1 MAAMLETSSNAAAEA
16 HEGQDHAVLVSR
28 QEWQRLQADVKFK
41 QTKIEALI
49 FEIARLKRWRFGS
62 SSESLDGIGAQAV
75 LFDQIVADTR
85 AEDAA
90 ALAASAAVPSPAT
103 PVSVEPRRPVRQALP
118 ESLPRIEHHH
128 ELESTVCAC
137 GQPLKRIGQDVSEQL
152 DCVPAQFFVL
162 RHIRGKYA
170 CACCQT
176 IQAAPLPA
184 QIIDK
189 GIPAPGLL
197 ALQAASGQR
206 PDPSFGADRPQHD
219 LPPHSAQVVIAK
231 HDDHLPLYLPN

>member
-1 MAAMLETSSNAAAEA
+1 MMAAMLETSSNAAAEA
-16 HEGQDHAVLVSR
+16 HEGQDALESLHGVI
-28 QEWQRLQADVKFK
+28 ERLQADVKFK

-90 ALAASAAVPSPAT
+90 ALAAAAAAVPSLAT
-103 PVSVEPRRPVRQALP
+103 PASVEPRRPVRQALP
-118 ESLPRIEHHH
+118 ESLAAHRTPSRTGIDG
-128 ELESTVCAC
+128 LR
-137 GQPLKRIGQDVSEQL
+137 LR
-152 DCVPAQFFVL
+152 PAAQAHRPGRERAAGLRAGTVL
-162 RHIRGKYA
+162 RAGSHPRPHRGRGPGPLINA

-206 PDPSFGADRPQHD
+206 PDPS
-219 LPPHSAQVVIAK
+219 
-231 HDDHLPLYLPN
+231 

>member
-16 HEGQDHAVLVSR
+16 HEGQDQAVLVSR

-90 ALAASAAVPSPAT
+90 ALAAAAAAAAVPSLAT
-103 PVSVEPRRPVRQALP
+103 PASAEPRRPVRQALP
-118 ESLPRIEHHH
+118 ESLAAHRTPSRTGIDG
-128 ELESTVCAC
+128 LR
-137 GQPLKRIGQDVSEQL
+137 LR
-152 DCVPAQFFVL
+152 PAAQAHRPGRERAAGLRAGTVL
-162 RHIRGKYA
+162 RAASHPRPHRGRGPGPLINA

-206 PDPSFGADRPQHD
+206 PDPS
-219 LPPHSAQVVIAK
+219 
-231 HDDHLPLYLPN
+231 

>member
-16 HEGQDHAVLVSR
+16 HEGQDQAVLVSR

-90 ALAASAAVPSPAT
+90 ALAAAAAVPSLAT
-103 PVSVEPRRPVRQALP
+103 PASVEPRRPVRQALP
-118 ESLPRIEHHH
+118 ESLPRIEHRH

-162 RHIRGKYA
+162 RHIRVHKRAG
-170 CACCQT
+170 
-176 IQAAPLPA
+176 APVP
-184 QIIDK
+184 
-189 GIPAPGLL
+189 
-197 ALQAASGQR
+197 
-206 PDPSFGADRPQHD
+206 
-219 LPPHSAQVVIAK
+219 
-231 HDDHLPLYLPN
+231 